1 MGRLENLPLE
11 PKSVILK
18 EIKSKE
24 KILLNLKKNTMGI
37 FDSSPFCVKIR
48 EISRFHQ
55 NRSEDRSIED
65 FQKWCIWW
73 LRWVMGKTLSIRLAF

>member
-1 MGRLENLPLE
+1 M
-11 PKSVILK
+11 
-18 EIKSKE
+18 
-24 KILLNLKKNTMGI
+24 MGI
-37 FDSSPFCVKIR
+37 FDASPFCVKIR

-73 LRWVMGKTLSIRLAF
+73 LRWAMGKTLSIHLAF

>member
-1 MGRLENLPLE
+1 
-11 PKSVILK
+11 
-18 EIKSKE
+18 
-24 KILLNLKKNTMGI
+24 MGI

-55 NRSEDRSIED
+55 NCSEDRSIED